1 MDNFYF
7 ATHHCVYLFSR
18 FHFHNFKAKFK
29 LLKPSRSLFNTTT
42 TLEVLFCYVHVV
54 QCLIPAIHV
63 IRTLQLQQAHRP
75 VMANTDFHLQFQE
88 FEDDQG
94 FIESNRSGSTT
105 VTIDDPIK
113 SRKQRKATGTAPDE
127 EEIDPL
133 DSKDQTELLSGE
145 NKSAPFWT
153 FEFYQTL
160 FDVDSHQVKNRI
172 VGSIL
177 PWPGKNFVEV
187 YLRSNPDLYGP
198 FWICATLVFA
208 IAISGNICDFLVL
221 KGQPKYKY
229 VPDFRKVTMAATAI
243 YSYAWLV
250 PLALWG
256 FLTWRNRKITSLVSY
271 SFMQILCVYGYS
283 LSIYIPAVILWIIP
297 SEGLRWFSI
306 VVALCLSGS
315 VLVMTFW
322 PAIRD
327 DKPRIT
333 IAIIATI
340 VILHVL
346 LGVGCKVPADIV
358 ILMTCKWKLYLKRL

>member
-1 MDNFYF
+1 
-7 ATHHCVYLFSR
+7 
-18 FHFHNFKAKFK
+18 
-29 LLKPSRSLFNTTT
+29 
-42 TLEVLFCYVHVV
+42 
-54 QCLIPAIHV
+54 
-63 IRTLQLQQAHRP
+63 
-75 VMANTDFHLQFQE
+75 MANTDFHLQFQE

-94 FIESNRSGSTT
+94 FIESNQGATT

-113 SRKQRKATGTAPDE
+113 SRKQRKATGTALE

-133 DSKDQTELLSGE
+133 DSNDKTE
-145 NKSAPFWT
+145 
-153 FEFYQTL
+153 
-160 FDVDSHQVKNRI
+160 VKNRI
-172 VGSIL
+172 IGSIL

-208 IAISGNICDFLVL
+208 IAISGNISDFLVNS
-221 KGQPKYKY
+221 GQPKLKY

-250 PLALWG
+250 PLALWA

-271 SFMQILCVYGYS
+271 SFMQIVCVYGYS

-327 DKPRIT
+327 DKPKVI
-333 IAIIATI
+333 IAIITTI

-346 LGVGCKVPADIV
+346 LAVGCKVCFFSTYEMNSLSDV
-358 ILMTCKWKLYLKRL
+358 HNKTLKATSTLSS

>member
-1 MDNFYF
+1 
-7 ATHHCVYLFSR
+7 
-18 FHFHNFKAKFK
+18 
-29 LLKPSRSLFNTTT
+29 
-42 TLEVLFCYVHVV
+42 
-54 QCLIPAIHV
+54 
-63 IRTLQLQQAHRP
+63 
-75 VMANTDFHLQFQE
+75 MANTDFHLQFQE

-346 LGVGCKVPADIV
+346 LGVGCK
-358 ILMTCKWKLYLKRL
+358 TCFFSTYEMDPSKDHNEPLIATTVYHPHRQTE

>member
-1 MDNFYF
+1 
-7 ATHHCVYLFSR
+7 
-18 FHFHNFKAKFK
+18 
-29 LLKPSRSLFNTTT
+29 
-42 TLEVLFCYVHVV
+42 
-54 QCLIPAIHV
+54 
-63 IRTLQLQQAHRP
+63 
-75 VMANTDFHLQFQE
+75 MANTDFRLQFQE
-88 FEDDQG
+88 FEDDPGFTENNQG
-94 FIESNRSGSTT
+94 ATT

-113 SRKQRKATGTAPDE
+113 SRKQRKATGISFE
-127 EEIDPL
+127 EEDN
-133 DSKDQTELLSGE
+133 DDKTELLSSE
-145 NKSAPFWT
+145 KKSPPFWT
-153 FEFYQTL
+153 FEYYQTL

-198 FWICATLVFA
+198 FWICATLVFV
-208 IAISGNICDFLVL
+208 IAISGNMSSFLENY
-221 KGQPKYKY
+221 GQPQFKY

-243 YSYAWLV
+243 FSYAWLV

-256 FLTWRNRKITSLVSY
+256 FLTWRNTKITCLVSY

-297 SEGLRWFSI
+297 SEGLRWCSI

-315 VLVMTFW
+315 VLVLTFW

-333 IAIIATI
+333 IAIICTI
-340 VILHVL
+340 VILHAL
-346 LGVGCKVPADIV
+346 LAIGCKAFFFSTYETDHTQP
-358 ILMTCKWKLYLKRL
+358 LKAINNNSSINAN

>member
-1 MDNFYF
+1 
-7 ATHHCVYLFSR
+7 
-18 FHFHNFKAKFK
+18 
-29 LLKPSRSLFNTTT
+29 
-42 TLEVLFCYVHVV
+42 
-54 QCLIPAIHV
+54 
-63 IRTLQLQQAHRP
+63 
-75 VMANTDFHLQFQE
+75 MANTDFHLQFQE
-88 FEDDQG
+88 FEDEQG
-94 FIESNRSGSTT
+94 FTENNQGATT

-113 SRKQRKATGTAPDE
+113 SRKQRKATGTAFE
-127 EEIDPL
+127 EEDN
-133 DSKDQTELLSGE
+133 DDKTELLSGQR
-145 NKSAPFWT
+145 KSAPFWT
-153 FEFYQTL
+153 FEYYQTL

-172 VGSIL
+172 IGSIL

-208 IAISGNICDFLVL
+208 IAVSGNISSFLVNQ
-221 KGQPKYKY
+221 GQPKFRY
-229 VPDFRKVTMAATAI
+229 VPDFSKVTMAATAI

-271 SFMQILCVYGYS
+271 SFLQIVCVYGYS

-297 SEGLRWFSI
+297 SEGLRWCSI

-333 IAIIATI
+333 IAIISTI

-346 LGVGCKVPADIV
+346 LAVGCKVCFFSTYEMDPSKDHNEPSTA
-358 ILMTCKWKLYLKRL
+358 TNTSSSTKPK

>member
-1 MDNFYF
+1 
-7 ATHHCVYLFSR
+7 
-18 FHFHNFKAKFK
+18 
-29 LLKPSRSLFNTTT
+29 
-42 TLEVLFCYVHVV
+42 
-54 QCLIPAIHV
+54 
-63 IRTLQLQQAHRP
+63 
-75 VMANTDFHLQFQE
+75 MANTDFHLQFQE
-88 FEDDQG
+88 FEDEQG
-94 FIESNRSGSTT
+94 FTEHNQGATT

-113 SRKQRKATGTAPDE
+113 SRKQRKATGTAFE
-127 EEIDPL
+127 EDDNDDKTEIFIS
-133 DSKDQTELLSGE
+133 SKGLLSGQR
-145 NKSAPFWT
+145 KSAPFWT
-153 FEFYQTL
+153 FEYYQTL

-172 VGSIL
+172 IGSIL

-208 IAISGNICDFLVL
+208 IAVSGNISSFLVNQ
-221 KGQPKYKY
+221 GQPEFRY
-229 VPDFRKVTMAATAI
+229 VPDFSKVTMAATAI

-271 SFMQILCVYGYS
+271 SFLQIVCVYGYS

-297 SEGLRWFSI
+297 SEGLRWCSI

-333 IAIIATI
+333 IVIISTI

-346 LGVGCKVPADIV
+346 LAVGCKACFFSTYEMDPSKDHNEPSAA
-358 ILMTCKWKLYLKRL
+358 TNTSSSTKPK

>member
-1 MDNFYF
+1 M
-7 ATHHCVYLFSR
+7 
-18 FHFHNFKAKFK
+18 
-29 LLKPSRSLFNTTT
+29 
-42 TLEVLFCYVHVV
+42 
-54 QCLIPAIHV
+54 
-63 IRTLQLQQAHRP
+63 
-75 VMANTDFHLQFQE
+75 
-88 FEDDQG
+88 
-94 FIESNRSGSTT
+94 
-105 VTIDDPIK
+105 TIDDPIK
-113 SRKQRKATGTAPDE
+113 SRKQRKATGTAFE
-127 EEIDPL
+127 EED
-133 DSKDQTELLSGE
+133 DDDKTELLSGQR
-145 NKSAPFWT
+145 KSAPFWT
-153 FEFYQTL
+153 FEYYQTL

-177 PWPGKNFVEV
+177 PWPGKNFIEV

-208 IAISGNICDFLVL
+208 IAVSGNISSFLVHQ
-221 KGQPKYKY
+221 GQPKFRY
-229 VPDFRKVTMAATAI
+229 VPDFSKVTMAATAI

-271 SFMQILCVYGYS
+271 SFLQIVCVYGYS

-297 SEGLRWFSI
+297 NEGLRWCSI

-315 VLVMTFW
+315 VLVLTFW

-333 IAIIATI
+333 TAIISTI

-346 LGVGCKVPADIV
+346 LAVGCKACFFSTYEMDPSKYHNEPSTA
-358 ILMTCKWKLYLKRL
+358 TSTSSTN